1 MKKILCAMLPALI
14 AVAPLAAK
22 NFDIKNFARMIEC
35 PVLMGIGLQDPTCP
49 PYTNM
54 SSYNLI
60 TTPKELHIYPECG
73 HTVDYNDW
81 NPRRAA
87 FFEKWK

>member
-1 MKKILCAMLPALI
+1 
-14 AVAPLAAK
+14 
-22 NFDIKNFARMIEC
+22 
-35 PVLMGIGLQDPTCP
+35 
-49 PYTNM
+49 M

-81 NPRRAA
+81 NPRRTA

>member
-1 MKKILCAMLPALI
+1 MRHVAGADRHGPACGQKFRHQEFRENDRVPCADGYRPTGSYLPAH
-14 AVAPLAAK
+14 
-22 NFDIKNFARMIEC
+22 
-35 PVLMGIGLQDPTCP
+35 
-49 PYTNM
+49 TNM

>member
-1 MKKILCAMLPALI
+1 
-14 AVAPLAAK
+14 
-22 NFDIKNFARMIEC
+22 
-35 PVLMGIGLQDPTCP
+35 
-49 PYTNM
+49 M